1 MTTTATPATS
11 ARKSRAIKASDK
23 IAQDL
28 NTAIAEGDAQRA
40 AQVSNPATEQLAG
53 VTADPKTTPKRTPK
67 AKSTPK
73 RARRSPSPHRKPS
86 ISPGA
91 ARRPL

>member
-11 ARKSRAIKASDK
+11 ARKSCAIKASGK

-53 VTADPKTTPKRTPK
+53 VTADPKTTRSGPRRR
-67 AKSTPK
+67 
-73 RARRSPSPHRKPS
+73 RARRRARRTPSPHRKPP
-86 ISPGA
+86 IGPGA
-91 ARRPL
+91 AGRPL